1 MSIIHLIVF
10 VLQFFLFVPLFFLLF
25 IKAPKGTQNK
35 KVFLV
40 VALIAICYASVDA
53 YFHRYLIMSD
63 FYYAQGEWK
72 KSGEVAEE
80 GFNSL
85 KGKSEFYNFVY
96 GRYSLY
102 RKMKR
107 AEKKTKVPERNV
119 SAVHQEVTA
128 TQEDVVQ
135 EESAVNEEMSTEQEG
150 MEQEDSVRNEEI
162 DTEQEAVDQEE
173 SVGAEQDEV
182 EQEDSAVNEEAAP
195 KEGAAA
201 GE

>member
-1 MSIIHLIVF
+1 
-10 VLQFFLFVPLFFLLF
+10 
-25 IKAPKGTQNK
+25 KGSKNK

-72 KSGEVAEE
+72 KSGEVAEK

-85 KGKSEFYNFVY
+85 KGKSEFYDFVY

-102 RKMKR
+102 RKIKR
-107 AEKKTKVPERNV
+107 AEEKTKAPERNV
-119 SAVHQEVTA
+119 PAVHQEVTA
-128 TQEDVVQ
+128 TQEDAVQ
-135 EESAVNEEMSTEQEG
+135 EESAVNAEMSTEQEG
-150 MEQEDSVRNEEI
+150 IEQEDSGGSEEINAEQEAVDQDDSVRNEEI

-182 EQEDSAVNEEAAP
+182 EQEDSALNEAAAP